1 MSAAANEAFKMS
13 DRMTAVDR
21 KCGKRLTELR
31 LSERE
36 REGQVALNAEVKGA
50 PKTEE
55 KRNEEEEEVGGGI
68 RERGRLHVV
77 TYNAPFAA

>member
-1 MSAAANEAFKMS
+1 MIGSAGRAEP
-13 DRMTAVDR
+13 TE
-21 KCGKRLTELR
+21 TELR
-31 LSERE
+31 LSER
-36 REGQVALNAEVKGA
+36 RQVALNAEVKGA

-55 KRNEEEEEVGGGI
+55 KRNEEEEVGGGI